1 MGQYITRRL
10 IFAIPTIFL
19 VTTMVFAA
27 VRLVP
32 GDAVMIMLG
41 EASVSLADI
50 NEMRTRLGLDQPI
63 WAQYVK
69 WMGELLQGDLGK
81 SLFTGRPVIEE
92 IVVERLPI
100 TLELTGLSIII
111 SLLIGLPIGIIAA
124 IRQDSAG
131 DYLGRSLSIMGL
143 SVPYFWTATIII
155 LYGSVWFGWMPPVH
169 YVTLTEDPVQ
179 HLGQLAIPSLLLG
192 VYMAAIVMRMSRTTL
207 LEVLRQDY
215 IRTAWAKGLR
225 ERLIV
230 TRHALRNALG
240 PVVTIVGVNIVVA
253 LSGSVILEQIFVIPG
268 IGTYIIGAVLWRD
281 YPAIQ
286 AVNLFMA
293 IPVVAI
299 NLLVDVVIAYMDPRV
314 RYR

>member
-81 SLFTGRPVIEE
+81 SLFTGRSVIEE

-131 DYLGRSLSIMGL
+131 DYLGRSLSILGL

-179 HLGQLAIPSLLLG
+179 HLGQLAIPALLLG

-225 ERLIV
+225 ERLVV

-268 IGTYIIGAVLWRD
+268 IGTYIIGAILWRD

-293 IPVVAI
+293 VPVVGI

>member
-1 MGQYITRRL
+1 MGQYIARRL
-10 IFAIPTIFL
+10 IFAVPTIFL
-19 VTTMVFAA
+19 VTTLVFAA

-50 NEMRTRLGLDQPI
+50 NEMRVRLGLDQPI
-63 WAQYVK
+63 VTQYLK
-69 WMGELLQGDLGK
+69 WIGDLLRGDLGK
-81 SLFTGRPVIEE
+81 SLFTGQSVVQE
-92 IVVERLPI
+92 IVVERLPV

-111 SLLIGLPIGIIAA
+111 SLLIGLPIGILAA
-124 IRQDSAG
+124 IRQDSLG
-131 DYLGRSLSIMGL
+131 DYLGRSVSILGL
-143 SVPYFWTATIII
+143 SVPYFWTATMII

-169 YVTLTEDPVQ
+169 YMTLAEDPVQ
-179 HLGQLAIPSLLLG
+179 HLGQLAIPALLLG

-225 ERLIV
+225 ERLVV
-230 TRHALRNALG
+230 TRHALRNALV

-253 LSGSVILEQIFVIPG
+253 LSGSIILEQIFVIPG

-293 IPVVAI
+293 VPVVGI

>member
-1 MGQYITRRL
+1 MGQYIARRL
-10 IFAIPTIFL
+10 IFAVPTIFL
-19 VTTMVFAA
+19 VTTLVFAA

-41 EASVSLADI
+41 EANVSLADI
-50 NEMRTRLGLDQPI
+50 NAMRARLGLDQPI

-81 SLFTGRPVIEE
+81 SLFTGRSVIEE

-131 DYLGRSLSIMGL
+131 DYLGRSLSILGL

-179 HLGQLAIPSLLLG
+179 HLGQLAIPALLLG

-225 ERLIV
+225 ERLVV

-268 IGTYIIGAVLWRD
+268 IGTYIIGAILWRD

-293 IPVVAI
+293 VPVVGI